1 MNTPAEQP
9 GYIRTVT
16 GLNINDDGFIEGIRR
31 AQYINDAEL
40 ALNAAYRE
48 ARQTGETVV
57 AARIPLPWWESKI
70 AQGVPLLDMEAREI
84 LALLKEDNLDQFIT
98 YEEQL

>member
-1 MNTPAEQP
+1 MNTEQFE
-9 GYIRTVT
+9 YIRTVNS
-16 GLNINDDGFIEGIRR
+16 LNINDDGVIEGIRR
-31 AQYINDAEL
+31 AQYITDAEL

-70 AQGVPLLDMEAREI
+70 AQGVPLMDMEASEI
-84 LALLKEDNLDQFIT
+84 MALLKADGLDDFGT
-98 YEEQL
+98 YGGQL